1 MSIESNINEIRDKID
16 KARINGGRNDEVTL
30 MAVTKMHE
38 VSEILE
44 SLNCG
49 ITVIGENKAQEL
61 LQKYPYIKDK
71 CKIHFIGHLQTNK
84 VKAIID
90 KVDCIQSVD
99 SLKLASEI
107 NKCAKSINKVM
118 DVLIEVNIGD
128 EDSKYGIDA
137 DDVSAFI
144 DELSVFDNI
153 KVRGLMC
160 VLPIIAS
167 ETEEKNI
174 LFERMWRI
182 FIDNKEKK
190 YDNISMDIL
199 SMGMSGDYECA
210 ILHGA
215 NLVRVGT
222 GIFGARNYN
231 K

>member
-1 MSIESNINEIRDKID
+1 MSIKSNISEIRDKIE
-16 KARINGGRNDEVTL
+16 KARDFGNRNEKVTL

-38 VSEILE
+38 VDEILE
-44 SLNCG
+44 SLDCG
-49 ITVIGENKAQEL
+49 IEVIGENKAQEL

-84 VKAIID
+84 VKSVID

-99 SLKLASEI
+99 TLKLASEI
-107 NKCAKSINKVM
+107 DRCAAAINKVM

-128 EDSKYGIDA
+128 EDSKYGIEEK
-137 DDVSAFI
+137 DVTEFIKELSAFK
-144 DELSVFDNI
+144 NI
-153 KVRGLMC
+153 RVRGLMC
-160 VLPIIAS
+160 VLPIAAS
-167 ETEEKNI
+167 ESEEKNI

-190 YDNISMDIL
+190 YDNVSMDIL
-199 SMGMSGDYECA
+199 SMGMSGDYESA
-210 ILHGA
+210 IIHGA

>member
-1 MSIESNINEIRDKID
+1 MSIESNISEIREKIE
-16 KARINGGRNDEVTL
+16 KAKIEGNRNDCVTL

-38 VSEILE
+38 VDEILKA
-44 SLNCG
+44 LDCG
-49 ITVIGENKAQEL
+49 IDVIGENKAQEL
-61 LQKYPYIKDK
+61 LLKYPYVKDK

-84 VKAIID
+84 VKSIID

-99 SLKLASEI
+99 SVKLAAEI
-107 NKCAKSINKVM
+107 NKCAASINKVM
-118 DVLIEVNIGD
+118 DILIEVNIGD
-128 EDSKYGIDA
+128 EDSKFGIDEK
-137 DDVSAFI
+137 DVPEFI
-144 DELSVFDNI
+144 KELSVYNNI
-153 KVRGLMC
+153 KVRGLMT
-160 VLPIIAS
+160 VLPISAS
-167 ETEEKNI
+167 ESEEKNI

-199 SMGMSGDYECA
+199 SMGMSGDYESA
-210 ILHGA
+210 IIHGA